1 MAVTAQQRL
10 AWYLF
15 APPAFLAGLRW
26 LLQWQEGRSTSGPVL
41 PLSPFA
47 GVQSVSGMLWSLA
60 TPLLAILLLVLAVW
74 WARRRWG
81 WAKVQPLLLVLW
93 VLVCLAGAAALL
105 WRQHNLQGLRPLP
118 PVQAQVLGSRYKK
131 PNARSLGGTELVL
144 RVATLEGLQQVLID
158 DPQAAQW
165 QAGQALQLQWAQGRY
180 SGWFVTGWQALPT
193 LPTAPA
199 AANAPA
205 LRP

>member
-10 AWYLF
+10 AWWLF

-26 LLQWQEGRSTSGPVL
+26 LLQWQEGRSSTGPVL

-47 GVQSVSGMLWSLA
+47 GTQPLSAMLWSLA
-60 TPLLAILLLVLAVW
+60 TPLLAVLLLALGVW
-74 WARRRWG
+74 LARRRWG
-81 WAKVQPLLLVLW
+81 WAKVQPVLLGLW
-93 VLVCLAGAAALL
+93 VLVCLAGVAALL

-118 PVQAQVLGSRYKK
+118 PVQAQVLGSRHKK
-131 PNARSLGGTELVL
+131 PNTHSAGGTELVL
-144 RVATLEGLQQVLID
+144 RVATLESLQQVLID

-165 QAGQALQLQWAQGRY
+165 PAGQWLQLQWAQGRY

-193 LPTAPA
+193 APA
-199 AANAPA
+199 TAHPPA